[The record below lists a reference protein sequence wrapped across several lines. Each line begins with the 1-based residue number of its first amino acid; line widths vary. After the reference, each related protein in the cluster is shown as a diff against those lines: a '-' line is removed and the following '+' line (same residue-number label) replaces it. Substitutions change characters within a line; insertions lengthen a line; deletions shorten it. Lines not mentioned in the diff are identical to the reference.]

1 MAASLAPV
9 TFKTDRNCR
18 VASGEWF
25 GAFTAATVSNPS
37 KLDIDH
43 VVPLANSHRPGGWAW
58 SAERK
63 RAYLNSLED
72 PDHPITV
79 TASANGSKGA
89 RGPESWRPANES
101 YWWEYARDWTRI
113 KQTWGLTMTDSE
125 AQALHE
131 MLARG

>member
-1 MAASLAPV
+1 M
-9 TFKTDRNCR
+9 
-18 VASGEWF
+18 
-25 GAFTAATVSNPS
+25 
-37 KLDIDH
+37 
-43 VVPLANSHRPGGWAW
+43 VPLANSHRPGGWAW

-79 TASANGSKGA
+79 TASANRSKGA

-113 KQTWGLTMTDSE
+113 KQPWGLTMTDSE